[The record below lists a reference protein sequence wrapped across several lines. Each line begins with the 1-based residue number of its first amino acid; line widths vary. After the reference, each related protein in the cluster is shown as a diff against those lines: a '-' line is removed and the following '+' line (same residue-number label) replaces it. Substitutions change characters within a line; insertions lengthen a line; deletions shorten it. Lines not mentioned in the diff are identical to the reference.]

1 MKLKVNLWELFLLFL
16 ALLNMGAFY
25 KIVTD
30 IFEELFGE
38 IITALLLCGGLAYC
52 KIKIYKE
59 RKNIYI
65 KNIKDFLWEKE
76 VTVDVNELQK
86 YKKEYMNGFPIITD
100 DNNITCDIN
109 KQRGP
114 YDI

>member
-1 MKLKVNLWELFLLFL
+1 MKLNVNLWELFLLFL
-16 ALLNMGAFY
+16 AILNIGTFHI
-25 KIVTD
+25 IVT
-30 IFEELFGE
+30 E
-38 IITALLLCGGLAYC
+38 ILEDLLGGVITALLLCGGLAYC

-65 KNIKDFLWEKE
+65 KNIKDFLWGKE
-76 VTVDVNELQK
+76 VTVDINELQK

-109 KQRGP
+109 KHGGP